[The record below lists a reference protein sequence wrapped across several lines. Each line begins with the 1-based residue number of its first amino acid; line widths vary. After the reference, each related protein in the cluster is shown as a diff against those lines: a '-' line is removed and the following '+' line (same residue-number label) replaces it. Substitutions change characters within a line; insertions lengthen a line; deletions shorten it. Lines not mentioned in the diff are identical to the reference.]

1 MTGLAYRIDDWRRSP
16 AALDTRPKDTPPK
29 ESEVHPVTTPSTSG
43 WRVTPDDL
51 QQASAFVSSQ
61 ADEINSEIQALG
73 NYAQSLSQFWQG
85 SAQQAFETLM
95 SDYRTYATM
104 LDNAL
109 TDIASGLQGNYVNYS
124 NAEQANLSS
133 IVNVQLPAAN
143 FTN

>member
-1 MTGLAYRIDDWRRSP
+1 
-16 AALDTRPKDTPPK
+16 
-29 ESEVHPVTTPSTSG
+29 VTTPSTSG

-133 IVNVQLPAAN
+133 IVSVQLPTPN

>member
-1 MTGLAYRIDDWRRSP
+1 M
-16 AALDTRPKDTPPK
+16 
-29 ESEVHPVTTPSTSG
+29 TTPSTSG

-73 NYAQSLSQFWQG
+73 NYAQGLSQFWQG

-133 IVNVQLPAAN
+133 IVSVQLPTPN

>member
-1 MTGLAYRIDDWRRSP
+1 
-16 AALDTRPKDTPPK
+16 
-29 ESEVHPVTTPSTSG
+29 VTTPSTSN

-51 QQASAFVSSQ
+51 QQASAFVTSQ
-61 ADEINSEIQALG
+61 AEEINSEVQALG

-95 SDYRTYATM
+95 SDYHTYATM

-124 NAEQANLSS
+124 NAEQANLNS
-133 IVNVQLPAAN
+133 IVSVQLPAPN

>member
-1 MTGLAYRIDDWRRSP
+1 
-16 AALDTRPKDTPPK
+16 
-29 ESEVHPVTTPSTSG
+29 VTTPSTSG
-43 WRVTPDDL
+43 WKVTPDDL

-61 ADEINSEIQALG
+61 AQEINSEIQALG

-124 NAEQANLSS
+124 NAEQDNRASMVS
-133 IVNVQLPAAN
+133 VQLPAAN